1 MATTKDVALR
11 AGVSVSTVSHVL
23 NATRF
28 VAPERRERVLL
39 AMRDLGYEPNA
50 VARSLRVNRS
60 RAIGLIISDI
70 GNPFFTAVVRGV
82 EDAAQAAG
90 YIVILCNSDEDPDK
104 EETYLRQLRSNRVDG
119 LILAPAGVA
128 HAYLRA
134 LVRQASPVVFIDREV
149 PTLEVSAVVL
159 ANEPAA
165 YAAVGHL
172 IELGHRRIGMIIG
185 RPEVSTTAQRRA
197 GYERALL
204 GARVEIDP
212 RLVQEGGSKVEPGR
226 EAADRLL
233 DLAERPTA
241 IFSANNQMTIGALAA
256 FEERGVRVP
265 DDMAVV
271 SFDDFAWAGFF
282 RPPLTTVAQPTY
294 ELGRRAIEVLLRRI
308 EDGSA
313 PPERIELPGTLV
325 VRDSCG
331 AHLER
336 SLDWQS
342 VKRLAASSSHST
354 WEVPDEIGE

>member
-1 MATTKDVALR
+1 MATTKDVARR
-11 AGVSVSTVSHVL
+11 AGVSMSTVSHVL

-28 VAPERRERVLL
+28 VAPERRERVLS

-165 YAAVGHL
+165 HAAVDHL
-172 IELGHRRIGMIIG
+172 IKLGHRRIGMIIG
-185 RPEVSTTAQRRA
+185 RPPVSTTDQRRA
-197 GYERALL
+197 GYERAL
-204 GARVEIDP
+204 VEAGVAIDP
-212 RLVQEGGSKVEPGR
+212 RLIKEGGSKVEPGQQSDD
-226 EAADRLL
+226 DRR
-233 DLAERPTA
+233 A
-241 IFSANNQMTIGALAA
+241 
-256 FEERGVRVP
+256 RGVRG
-265 DDMAVV
+265 A
-271 SFDDFAWAGFF
+271 
-282 RPPLTTVAQPTY
+282 
-294 ELGRRAIEVLLRRI
+294 RRAGTGRHGRGEFRRLRVGWLLSSAADHRR
-308 EDGSA
+308 SA
-313 PPERIELPGTLV
+313 N
-325 VRDSCG
+325 VR
-331 AHLER
+331 AR
-336 SLDWQS
+336 P
-342 VKRLAASSSHST
+342 ASDRATPSADRGWLRTS
-354 WEVPDEIGE
+354 